1 MIMINTPDFLS
12 MRSGA
17 ITQKYYILTRNIDES
32 GAKDLTPNEE
42 EVRNINAIL
51 DLPDFTSLNVE
62 QKALMWHFRYSLTSN
77 KRALVKFLQCVNW
90 NNEKEE
96 QETMALLKKWVEIDI
111 DQALPL
117 LSFLFCAN
125 SIYHKGALLFNN
137 QFQRYNEIRTVGVR
151 CLDKQTPQQ
160 INSIMLQLVQAY
172 RYESFNNSPLKKFL
186 LGRAAR
192 DETIAYTL
200 HWHVNLE

>member
-51 DLPDFTSLNVE
+51 DLPDFTNLNVE
-62 QKALMWHFRYSLTSN
+62 QKALLWHFRYSLTSN

-90 NNEKEE
+90 TNEKEE
-96 QETMALLKKWVEIDI
+96 
-111 DQALPL
+111 
-117 LSFLFCAN
+117 
-125 SIYHKGALLFNN
+125 
-137 QFQRYNEIRTVGVR
+137 
-151 CLDKQTPQQ
+151 
-160 INSIMLQLVQAY
+160 
-172 RYESFNNSPLKKFL
+172 
-186 LGRAAR
+186 
-192 DETIAYTL
+192 
-200 HWHVNLE
+200 

>member
-42 EVRNINAIL
+42 EVKNINAIL
-51 DLPDFTSLNVE
+51 DLPDFTNLNVE

-117 LSFLFCAN
+117 LSFIFCAN
-125 SIYHKGALLFNN
+125 SIYHQTALIFNN
-137 QFQRYNEIRTVGVR
+137 QF
-151 CLDKQTPQQ
+151 
-160 INSIMLQLVQAY
+160 
-172 RYESFNNSPLKKFL
+172 
-186 LGRAAR
+186 
-192 DETIAYTL
+192 
-200 HWHVNLE
+200 